1 MTSVWVKLYIGE
13 DDTKTSVF
21 GIHDFTGNID
31 QLKQAIK
38 QQEQLDC
45 PASRLI
51 VYHPGTDITEFNDE
65 SKKYS
70 RLSAPP
76 PSDTT
81 DDSPVIV
88 VAPPLLQ
95 QQQQVSPVDLC
106 DPAGANVFFCV
117 SLISS

>member
-13 DDTKTSVF
+13 DDTKTSIF

-38 QQEQLDC
+38 QVKQR
-45 PASRLI
+45 RLQHCDSDELAI
-51 VYHPGTDITEFNDE
+51 YHPGTDITEFNDE

-70 RLSAPP
+70 CLSAPP

-81 DDSPVIV
+81 DDGPVIV

-95 QQQQVSPVDLC
+95 QQQQVSPVGVC
-106 DPAGANVFFCV
+106 DRRAPCFFV
-117 SLISS
+117 